1 MAAKI
6 TAWNRDGQATA
17 RAQGSAIAGAL
28 LMGADYRAL
37 GVARSLGRRG
47 IPVWMVKQGGH
58 LVASASRYV
67 RRGVPWPQGDDNA
80 KVNFLTDLS
89 TRHDLKRWLL
99 VPTDDYTVAL
109 IGCHHE
115 TLANHYRLTVPPW
128 DTLQWACDK
137 RLLHRLAQRCA
148 IAQPWTMCATT
159 RDEIA
164 EIDCPFPVIL
174 KPAVRM
180 QPSSVAIPKAWFAAN
195 REALLSCYDKASRA
209 VHPNNLLVQEMIPGG
224 GESQFSYAA
233 LCKEGSSLASVVARR
248 SRQFPIDFGQFSTYV
263 ETVEDPGIAEPAERL
278 LAITGLTGLVE
289 LEFKLDPRDGQFKIL
304 DMNPR
309 VWGWHTLCG
318 RAGVD
323 FPYLLWLLM
332 NGQPIPKFQARA
344 GERWMHMSADLWV
357 AVKEMLN
364 GHLSPR
370 SFLRSLLEPRE
381 SPIFAWDDPLPSL
394 LDLPLFAWTTGMR
407 LVSE

>member
-1 MAAKI
+1 MAE
-6 TAWNRDGQATA
+6 TVTTCDRDGEATP
-17 RAQGSAIAGAL
+17 RAKASATAGAL
-28 LMGADYRAL
+28 LTGADYRAL

-67 RRGVPWPQGDDNA
+67 RYGVPWPEGDDDA
-80 KVNFLTDLS
+80 RVNFLTDLS
-89 TRHDLKRWLL
+89 SRHDLKSWLL

-109 IGCHHE
+109 IACHHE
-115 TLANHYRLTVPPW
+115 TLARHYRLTVPHW
-128 DTLQWACDK
+128 DTLRWACDK
-137 RLLHRLAQRCA
+137 RLLHRLAQEAGVR
-148 IAQPWTMCATT
+148 QPWTTCATT
-159 RDEIA
+159 RDELA

-180 QPSSVAIPKAWFAAN
+180 QPSSLAIPKAWFAPN
-195 REALLSCYDKASRA
+195 RDSLLECYDQASRA
-209 VHPNNLLVQEMIPGG
+209 VHPKNLLIQEMVPGG

-248 SRQFPIDFGQFSTYV
+248 ARQFPMDFGQFSTYV

-278 LAITGLTGLVE
+278 LAITGFTGLVE
-289 LEFKLDPRDGQFKIL
+289 LEFKKDVRDGQFKIL

-323 FPYLLWLLM
+323 LPYLLWLLM
-332 NGQPIPKFQARA
+332 NGRPVPKLCARA
-344 GERWMHMSADLWV
+344 GERWMHTSADVWV
-357 AVKEMLN
+357 AVKEMLS
-364 GHLSPR
+364 GRLSPR
-370 SFLRSLLEPRE
+370 VGLRSFLQPRE
-381 SPIFAWDDPLPSL
+381 SAIFAWDDPLPGL
-394 LDLPLFAWTTGMR
+394 LDLPLFAWTAGKR
-407 LVSE
+407 FVCG